1 MQDKGL
7 EPYKTEENKIEKGT
21 FQLLG
26 RVGKT
31 LERKTNLTDVK
42 IYKARYV
49 SSRDDRGQAGLS
61 PAQNEVVKV
70 PLSAV
75 VPTAAPQQGKTTRH
89 PANPTHEQTRDCVP
103 SPSSTSVQ
111 AICL

>member
-7 EPYKTEENKIEKGT
+7 EPYKTEENKMEKGT

-61 PAQNEVVKV
+61 PAQNEEVKV
-70 PLSAV
+70 PLSAAV
-75 VPTAAPQQGKTTRH
+75 LTGAPQQGKTTRH

-103 SPSSTSVQ
+103 SSCFTSVQ
-111 AICL
+111 AVCL

>member
-7 EPYKTEENKIEKGT
+7 EPYKTEEINLEKGT

-42 IYKARYV
+42 I
-49 SSRDDRGQAGLS
+49 
-61 PAQNEVVKV
+61 
-70 PLSAV
+70 
-75 VPTAAPQQGKTTRH
+75 
-89 PANPTHEQTRDCVP
+89 
-103 SPSSTSVQ
+103 
-111 AICL
+111 